1 MFKLF
6 TFTIFTFFKNIMKR
20 KDGFPGQLS
29 YVIPLITQNSIKEN
43 ILTAD
48 LYLTDIGYYPDARY
62 HYRQR
67 KNGVSQSILIYCSKG
82 KGNVQIENKSHN
94 INEDEFI
101 IIPKNKSHTYYSDNH
116 DPWSIYWIHFAGE
129 KAQKIE
135 QYGEQIFAIDKGTDS
150 RTNYRLMLFEDIF
163 KNLER
168 GLGMDTLEYVN
179 MCLTY
184 LLASFIHIDQFRT
197 INKSFEKD
205 PISLGI
211 NYMLEN
217 IHTNI
222 RLPVLAKE
230 VKLSVS
236 HFSRLFLSKTGQS
249 PIDYFNQLKIQRA
262 CQLMN
267 HSSITI
273 GEIAREIGYND
284 QFHFSR
290 VFKKIMGVSPRE
302 YRNKL

>member
-1 MFKLF
+1 
-6 TFTIFTFFKNIMKR
+6 MKR

-29 YVIPLITQNSIKEN
+29 YVIPLSTQNSIKEN

-48 LYLTDIGYYPDARY
+48 LYLTDIGYYPNARY

-82 KGNVQIENKSHN
+82 KGYIKVGNKPYNIHEN
-94 INEDEFI
+94 EFI
-101 IIPKNKSHTYYSDNH
+101 IIPKDKPHTYYSDNH

-129 KAQKIE
+129 KAHRIE
-135 QYGEQIFAIDKGTDS
+135 QYGEQIFAIEKGKDS

-179 MCLTY
+179 MCLAY

-197 INKSFEKD
+197 VNKSFEND
-205 PISLGI
+205 PISVSI

-222 RLPVLAKE
+222 RLPALAKE

-267 HSSITI
+267 HSNITI
-273 GEIAREIGYND
+273 GELAREIGYND

-290 VFKKIMGVSPRE
+290 VFKKTMGVSPRE